1 MKLVTVRI
9 HFLSAVFGL
18 FSTLPW
24 QRDVTTSPL
33 YEVSQFNV
41 NYRFSLSVTS
51 NEGLAPPSPQ
61 MSVSLRE
68 KVYQIRKGGSLCQP
82 KKQRICFNLCHFYAI
97 DRSETLS
104 ACFLVAYLKFLLCLA
119 NLQLCLLLR

>member
-41 NYRFSLSVTS
+41 NYRLSLSVTS
-51 NEGLAPPSPQ
+51 NEGLAPLPPDV
-61 MSVSLRE
+61 SVFKGESLPNWQGRLPFSA
-68 KVYQIRKGGSLCQP
+68 K
-82 KKQRICFNLCHFYAI
+82 
-97 DRSETLS
+97 ETTHL
-104 ACFLVAYLKFLLCLA
+104 F
-119 NLQLCLLLR
+119 

>member
-51 NEGLAPPSPQ
+51 NEGLAPLPLPPNV
-61 MSVSLRE
+61 SVFKGESLPT
-68 KVYQIRKGGSLCQP
+68 S
-82 KKQRICFNLCHFYAI
+82 
-97 DRSETLS
+97 
-104 ACFLVAYLKFLLCLA
+104 
-119 NLQLCLLLR
+119 

>member
-1 MKLVTVRI
+1 MMLVTVRI

-51 NEGLAPPSPQ
+51 NEGLAPFPQ

-82 KKQRICFNLCHFYAI
+82 KKQHI
-97 DRSETLS
+97 
-104 ACFLVAYLKFLLCLA
+104 
-119 NLQLCLLLR
+119 

>member
-68 KVYQIRKGGSLCQP
+68 KVYKFVRAAPFVSQRNNAFILIYVIFMSL
-82 KKQRICFNLCHFYAI
+82 IG
-97 DRSETLS
+97 
-104 ACFLVAYLKFLLCLA
+104 LKRCPRVF
-119 NLQLCLLLR
+119 

>member
-1 MKLVTVRI
+1 MKLVTVGI

-18 FSTLPW
+18 FSTLSW

-33 YEVSQFNV
+33 YEASQFNV
-41 NYRFSLSVTS
+41 NYRLSLSVTS
-51 NEGLAPPSPQ
+51 NEGLATPLQ

-68 KVYQIRKGGSLCQP
+68 KVYQIAKGGSLSQP
-82 KKQRICFNLCHFYAI
+82 KKQRIYFNLCHFYVI
-97 DRSETLS
+97 DRPEMLS
-104 ACFLVAYLKFLLCLA
+104 ACFLVVYLEFLLCLA

>member
-1 MKLVTVRI
+1 MKLVTVGI

-18 FSTLPW
+18 FSTLSW

-33 YEVSQFNV
+33 YEASQFNV
-41 NYRFSLSVTS
+41 NYRLSLSVTS
-51 NEGLAPPSPQ
+51 NEGLATPLQ

-68 KVYQIRKGGSLCQP
+68 KVYQIAKGGSLSQP
-82 KKQRICFNLCHFYAI
+82 KKQRIYFNLCHFYAI

-104 ACFLVAYLKFLLCLA
+104 ACFLVAYLEFLLCLA

>member
-1 MKLVTVRI
+1 MKLVTVGI

-18 FSTLPW
+18 FSTLSW

-33 YEVSQFNV
+33 YEASQFNV
-41 NYRFSLSVTS
+41 NYRLSGL
-51 NEGLAPPSPQ
+51 GLATPLQ
-61 MSVSLRE
+61 MLVSLRE
-68 KVYQIRKGGSLCQP
+68 KVYQIAKGGSLSQP
-82 KKQRICFNLCHFYAI
+82 KKQRIYFNLCHFYAI

>member
-41 NYRFSLSVTS
+41 NYRLSLSVTS
-51 NEGLAPPSPQ
+51 NEGFAPPPPPP
-61 MSVSLRE
+61 
-68 KVYQIRKGGSLCQP
+68 P
-82 KKQRICFNLCHFYAI
+82 KC
-97 DRSETLS
+97 E
-104 ACFLVAYLKFLLCLA
+104 CL
-119 NLQLCLLLR
+119 

>member
-33 YEVSQFNV
+33 YEASQFNV
-41 NYRFSLSVTS
+41 NYRLTFNVTS
-51 NEGLAPPSPQ
+51 NEELAPPPP
-61 MSVSLRE
+61 
-68 KVYQIRKGGSLCQP
+68 KCQ
-82 KKQRICFNLCHFYAI
+82 
-97 DRSETLS
+97 
-104 ACFLVAYLKFLLCLA
+104 CL
-119 NLQLCLLLR
+119 

>member
-1 MKLVTVRI
+1 MKLVTVGI

-18 FSTLPW
+18 FSTLSW

-33 YEVSQFNV
+33 YEASQFNV
-41 NYRFSLSVTS
+41 NYRLSLSVTS
-51 NEGLAPPSPQ
+51 NEGLATPLQ
-61 MSVSLRE
+61 MSVSLSE
-68 KVYQIRKGGSLCQP
+68 KVYQIAKGGSLSQP
-82 KKQRICFNLCHFYAI
+82 KKQRIHFNLCHFYVT
-97 DRSETLS
+97 DRSDTLS

>member
-9 HFLSAVFGL
+9 HFLSTGFGL

-33 YEVSQFNV
+33 YEASQFN
-41 NYRFSLSVTS
+41 YRLSLSVTS
-51 NEGLAPPSPQ
+51 NEGLAPPPPNV
-61 MSVSLRE
+61 SVFN
-68 KVYQIRKGGSLCQP
+68 YQIAKGGSLSQP
-82 KKQRICFNLCHFYAI
+82 KKQRIYFHLCHFYVT

>member
-41 NYRFSLSVTS
+41 NYRLSLSVTS
-51 NEGLAPPSPQ
+51 NEGLAPPPLPPNV
-61 MSVSLRE
+61 SVFKGESL
-68 KVYQIRKGGSLCQP
+68 P
-82 KKQRICFNLCHFYAI
+82 NW
-97 DRSETLS
+97 
-104 ACFLVAYLKFLLCLA
+104 
-119 NLQLCLLLR
+119 

>member
-33 YEVSQFNV
+33 YKVSQFNV
-41 NYRFSLSVTS
+41 NYRLSLSVTS
-51 NEGLAPPSPQ
+51 NEGLAPPPHPLPPNV
-61 MSVSLRE
+61 SVFKGESL
-68 KVYQIRKGGSLCQP
+68 P
-82 KKQRICFNLCHFYAI
+82 NW
-97 DRSETLS
+97 
-104 ACFLVAYLKFLLCLA
+104 
-119 NLQLCLLLR
+119 

>member
-24 QRDVTTSPL
+24 QHDVTTSPL

-51 NEGLAPPSPQ
+51 NEGLAPLPPNV
-61 MSVSLRE
+61 SVFKGESLPN
-68 KVYQIRKGGSLCQP
+68 S
-82 KKQRICFNLCHFYAI
+82 
-97 DRSETLS
+97 
-104 ACFLVAYLKFLLCLA
+104 
-119 NLQLCLLLR
+119 